1 VEIQVN
7 LGDRKRKELA
17 KAIGEI
23 TGEPSVYKGAP
34 GYAYEVDGITV
45 DRNAVVILAEGTA
58 LADIRLL
65 VDALREQGF
74 QLDWPEEIETLVES
88 EPAAHENVADGRLV
102 IQLPLEGFTETAL
115 ENLRLIVA
123 SKALLIKKA
132 LDLDDLSI
140 EKNETTVDFPWFD
153 RELLPEEVAAY
164 THFIALLADMAKRQ
178 TRVLATAKPVENE
191 KYQFRCFL
199 LRLGMIGEEY
209 AVSRKILLR
218 NLSGNGSMKSGERRV
233 KKEPGEISAASS
245 PEQTTE
251 PVPIRHRFSLK
262 KLLGWSAPRKLYQL
276 KS

>member
-1 VEIQVN
+1 VKIQVN

-23 TGEPSVYKGAP
+23 MGESSVYKGAP
-34 GYAYEVDGITV
+34 GYAYEVGGITV
-45 DRNAVVILAEGTA
+45 DRHAGVILAEETA
-58 LADIRLL
+58 LADIQLL

-74 QLDWPEEIETLVES
+74 QLDWPEETETVVES

-102 IQLPLEGFTETAL
+102 IQLPLEEFTETAL
-115 ENLRLIVA
+115 ENLRLIIA

-218 NLSGNGSMKSGERRV
+218 NLSGNGSTRSGERKA
-233 KKEPGEISAASS
+233 KKEPEEISAASS
-245 PEQTTE
+245 PEQVAE
-251 PVPIRHRFSLK
+251 PVPVRHRFSLK
-262 KLLGWSAPRKLYQL
+262 KLLGGL
-276 KS
+276 KSMALD

>member
-1 VEIQVN
+1 MEIQVN

-23 TGEPSVYKGAP
+23 TGEPSAYKGAP
-34 GYAYEVDGITV
+34 GYAYEVGDIMV

-58 LADIRLL
+58 LADVQLW
-65 VDALREQGF
+65 VDALRERDF

-88 EPAAHENVADGRLV
+88 KPAAHEDVADGKLV

-123 SKALLIKKA
+123 SKAMLIKKA

-178 TRVLATAKPVENE
+178 SRVLA
-191 KYQFRCFL
+191 R
-199 LRLGMIGEEY
+199 
-209 AVSRKILLR
+209 
-218 NLSGNGSMKSGERRV
+218 
-233 KKEPGEISAASS
+233 
-245 PEQTTE
+245 
-251 PVPIRHRFSLK
+251 
-262 KLLGWSAPRKLYQL
+262 
-276 KS
+276 